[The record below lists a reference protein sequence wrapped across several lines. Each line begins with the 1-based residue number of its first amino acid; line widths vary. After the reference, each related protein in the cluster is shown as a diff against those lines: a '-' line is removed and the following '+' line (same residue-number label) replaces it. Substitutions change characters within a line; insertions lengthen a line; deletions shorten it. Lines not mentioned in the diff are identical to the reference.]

1 MRYNVLH
8 FFERKNIDISN
19 ILYLTRQNPL
29 TKITFFD
36 GKEIL
41 TAIPVKE
48 IALYLPAKEFVN
60 ITKGILLRKSQIVN
74 ISDDGL
80 YAMTD
85 GSVFQGRKRNI
96 SQHKQLRQA
105 LGLSKEQNE
114 KTEKMIPLELLEKCS
129 ILNDMPLAFCVIEL
143 VFDAN
148 GRGVDFV
155 FRYCNEEMAV
165 VEGIPVSEMLNNSF
179 YEVFEN
185 GDKKWLVTYA
195 DVALNGTKVILHDY
209 SPEIGKDLTIY
220 CFQPHPGYCAC
231 ILIPE
236 SVSSF
241 V

>member
-19 ILYLTRQNPL
+19 ILYITRQNPD

-48 IALYLPAKEFVN
+48 IAIYLPDEEFVN

-80 YAMTD
+80 YTMTD

-105 LGLSKEQNE
+105 LGLSKEQDE
-114 KTEKMIPLELLEKCS
+114 KAEKMIPLELLEKCS

-195 DVALNGTKVILHDY
+195 DVALNGKKVILHDY

-231 ILIPE
+231 ILIPR
-236 SVSSF
+236 
-241 V
+241 

>member
-48 IALYLPAKEFVN
+48 IAIYLPDEEFVN
-60 ITKGILLRKSQIVN
+60 ITKGVLLRKSQIVN

-80 YAMTD
+80 YTMTD

-114 KTEKMIPLELLEKCS
+114 KTEKLIPLELLEKCS

-195 DVALNGTKVILHDY
+195 DVALNGKKVILHDY

-231 ILIPE
+231 ILIPR
-236 SVSSF
+236 
-241 V
+241 

>member
-36 GKEIL
+36 GKETL

-48 IALYLPAKEFVN
+48 IAIYLPDEEFVN

-80 YAMTD
+80 YTMTD

-114 KTEKMIPLELLEKCS
+114 KAEKMIPLELLEKCS

-165 VEGIPVSEMLNNSF
+165 VEGIPVSEMLNHSF

-231 ILIPE
+231 ILIPG
-236 SVSSF
+236 
-241 V
+241 

>member
-19 ILYLTRQNPL
+19 ILYLTRQNPH

-48 IALYLPAKEFVN
+48 IAIYLPDEEFVN

-80 YAMTD
+80 YTMTD

-105 LGLSKEQNE
+105 LGLSKEQDE
-114 KTEKMIPLELLEKCS
+114 KAEKIIPLELLEKCS

-209 SPEIGKDLTIY
+209 SPEIGKELTIY

-231 ILIPE
+231 ILIPR
-236 SVSSF
+236 
-241 V
+241 

>member
-8 FFERKNIDISN
+8 FFERKNIDIAN
-19 ILYLTRQNPL
+19 ILYLTRQNPH

-48 IALYLPAKEFVN
+48 IAIYLPDEEFVN

-80 YAMTD
+80 YTMTD

-105 LGLSKEQNE
+105 LGLSKEQDA
-114 KTEKMIPLELLEKCS
+114 KAEKMVPLELLEKCS

-179 YEVFEN
+179 YEVFKN
-185 GDKKWLVTYA
+185 GDKKWLVIYA

-209 SPEIGKDLTIY
+209 SPEIGKDLSIY
-220 CFQPHPGYCAC
+220 YFQPHPGYCAC
-231 ILIPE
+231 ILIPG
-236 SVSSF
+236 
-241 V
+241 

>member
-48 IALYLPAKEFVN
+48 IAIYLPDEEFVN
-60 ITKGILLRKSQIVN
+60 ITKGVLLRKSQIVN
-74 ISDDGL
+74 ISGDGL
-80 YAMTD
+80 YTMTD

-105 LGLSKEQNE
+105 LGLSKEQDE
-114 KTEKMIPLELLEKCS
+114 KAEKMIPLELLEKCS

-236 SVSSF
+236 
-241 V
+241 

>member
-19 ILYLTRQNPL
+19 ILYLTRQNPD

-48 IALYLPAKEFVN
+48 IAIYLPDEEFVN
-60 ITKGILLRKSQIVN
+60 ITKGVLLRKSQIVN

-80 YAMTD
+80 YTMTD

-105 LGLSKEQNE
+105 LGLSKEQDE
-114 KTEKMIPLELLEKCS
+114 KAEKMIPLELLEKCS
-129 ILNDMPLAFCVIEL
+129 ILNDMPLTFCVIEL
-143 VFDAN
+143 VFDVN
-148 GRGVDFV
+148 GSGVDFV

-179 YEVFEN
+179 YKVFEN

-236 SVSSF
+236 
-241 V
+241 

>member
-48 IALYLPAKEFVN
+48 IAIYLPDEEFVN

-105 LGLSKEQNE
+105 LGLSKEQDE
-114 KTEKMIPLELLEKCS
+114 KAEKIIPLELLEKCS

-155 FRYCNEEMAV
+155 FRYCNEEMAA
-165 VEGIPVSEMLNNSF
+165 VEGIPVSEMLNHSF

-195 DVALNGTKVILHDY
+195 DVALNGKKVILHDY

-231 ILIPE
+231 ILIPG
-236 SVSSF
+236 
-241 V
+241 

>member
-48 IALYLPAKEFVN
+48 IAIYLPDEEFVN

-80 YAMTD
+80 YTMTD

-105 LGLSKEQNE
+105 LGLSKKQDE
-114 KTEKMIPLELLEKCS
+114 KAEKMISLELLEKCS

-165 VEGIPVSEMLNNSF
+165 VEGIPVSEMLNHSF

-231 ILIPE
+231 ILIPG
-236 SVSSF
+236 
-241 V
+241 

>member
-29 TKITFFD
+29 TKITFLD

-48 IALYLPAKEFVN
+48 IAIYLPDEKFVN

-96 SQHKQLRQA
+96 SQHKQLRQT

-114 KTEKMIPLELLEKCS
+114 KAEKMIPLELLEKCS

-209 SPEIGKDLTIY
+209 SPEIGKELTIY

-236 SVSSF
+236 
-241 V
+241 

>member
-1 MRYNVLH
+1 MRYNVPH
-8 FFERKNIDISN
+8 FFERKNIDISD
-19 ILYLTRQNPL
+19 ILYLTRQNPD

-48 IALYLPAKEFVN
+48 IAIYLPDEEFVN
-60 ITKGILLRKSQIVN
+60 ITKGVLLRKSQIVN

-80 YAMTD
+80 YTMTD

-105 LGLSKEQNE
+105 LGLSKEQDK

-231 ILIPE
+231 ILIPR
-236 SVSSF
+236 
-241 V
+241 

>member
-48 IALYLPAKEFVN
+48 IAIYLPDEEFVN
-60 ITKGILLRKSQIVN
+60 ITKGVLLRKSQIVN

-80 YAMTD
+80 YTMTD

-114 KTEKMIPLELLEKCS
+114 KAEKMIPLELLEKCS

-155 FRYCNEEMAV
+155 FRYCNEEMAA
-165 VEGIPVSEMLNNSF
+165 VEGIPVSEMLNHSF

-209 SPEIGKDLTIY
+209 SPEIGKELTIY

-231 ILIPE
+231 ILIPG
-236 SVSSF
+236 
-241 V
+241 

>member
-48 IALYLPAKEFVN
+48 IAIYLPDKEFVN

-80 YAMTD
+80 YTMTD

-105 LGLSKEQNE
+105 LGLSKEQDA
-114 KTEKMIPLELLEKCS
+114 KAEKMIPLELLEKCS

-179 YEVFEN
+179 YEVFKN
-185 GDKKWLVTYA
+185 GDKKWLITYA
-195 DVALNGTKVILHDY
+195 DVALNGTKVVLHDY
-209 SPEIGKDLTIY
+209 SPEIGKDLSIY

-231 ILIPE
+231 ILIPR
-236 SVSSF
+236 
-241 V
+241 

>member
-8 FFERKNIDISN
+8 FFERKNIDIAN
-19 ILYLTRQNPL
+19 ILYLTRQNPH

-48 IALYLPAKEFVN
+48 IAIYLPDEEFVN

-80 YAMTD
+80 YTMTD

-105 LGLSKEQNE
+105 LGLSKEQDA
-114 KTEKMIPLELLEKCS
+114 KAEKMVPLELLEKCS

-209 SPEIGKDLTIY
+209 SPEIGKDLSIY

-231 ILIPE
+231 ILIP
-236 SVSSF
+236 S
-241 V
+241 

>member
-8 FFERKNIDISN
+8 YFERKNIDIAN
-19 ILYLTRQNPL
+19 ILYLTRQNPH

-48 IALYLPAKEFVN
+48 IAIYLPDEEFVN
-60 ITKGILLRKSQIVN
+60 ITKGVLLRKSQIVN
-74 ISDDGL
+74 ISGDGL
-80 YAMTD
+80 YTMTD

-105 LGLSKEQNE
+105 LGLSKEQDA
-114 KTEKMIPLELLEKCS
+114 KAEKMVPLELLEKCS

-209 SPEIGKDLTIY
+209 SLEIGKDLSIY

-231 ILIPE
+231 ILIPG
-236 SVSSF
+236 
-241 V
+241 

>member
-8 FFERKNIDISN
+8 FFERKNIDIAN
-19 ILYLTRQNPL
+19 ILYLTRQNPH

-41 TAIPVKE
+41 TEIPVKE
-48 IALYLPAKEFVN
+48 IAIYLPDEEFVN
-60 ITKGILLRKSQIVN
+60 ITKGVLLRKSQIVN
-74 ISDDGL
+74 ISGDGL
-80 YAMTD
+80 YTMTD

-105 LGLSKEQNE
+105 LGLSKEQDA
-114 KTEKMIPLELLEKCS
+114 KAEKMIPLELLEKCS

-179 YEVFEN
+179 YEVFKN

-209 SPEIGKDLTIY
+209 SPEIGKDLSIY

-231 ILIPE
+231 ILIP
-236 SVSSF
+236 S
-241 V
+241 

>member
-1 MRYNVLH
+1 MNGVKRYNVLH
-8 FFERKNIDISN
+8 FFERKNIDIAN
-19 ILYLTRQNPL
+19 ILYLTRQNPH

-48 IALYLPAKEFVN
+48 IAIYLPDEEFVN
-60 ITKGILLRKSQIVN
+60 ITKGVLLRKSQIVN
-74 ISDDGL
+74 ISGDGL
-80 YAMTD
+80 YTMTD

-105 LGLSKEQNE
+105 LGLSKEQDA
-114 KTEKMIPLELLEKCS
+114 KAEKMVPLELLEKCS

-179 YEVFEN
+179 YEVFKN
-185 GDKKWLVTYA
+185 GDKKWLVIYA

-209 SPEIGKDLTIY
+209 SPEIGKDLSIY

-231 ILIPE
+231 ILIPG
-236 SVSSF
+236 
-241 V
+241 

>member
-48 IALYLPAKEFVN
+48 IAIYLPDEEFVN

-96 SQHKQLRQA
+96 SQHKLLRQA
-105 LGLSKEQNE
+105 LGLSKEQDE
-114 KTEKMIPLELLEKCS
+114 KAEKMIPLELLEKCS

-155 FRYCNEEMAV
+155 FRYCNEEMAA
-165 VEGIPVSEMLNNSF
+165 VEGIPVSEMLNHSF

-195 DVALNGTKVILHDY
+195 DVALNGKKVILHDY

-231 ILIPE
+231 ILIPG
-236 SVSSF
+236 
-241 V
+241 

>member
-8 FFERKNIDISN
+8 FFECKNIDIAN
-19 ILYLTRQNPL
+19 ILYLTRQNPH

-48 IALYLPAKEFVN
+48 IAIYLPDEEFVN

-80 YAMTD
+80 YTMTD

-105 LGLSKEQNE
+105 LGLSKEQDAKAE
-114 KTEKMIPLELLEKCS
+114 KRIPLELLEKCS

-231 ILIPE
+231 ILIPR
-236 SVSSF
+236 
-241 V
+241 

>member
-48 IALYLPAKEFVN
+48 IALYLPDEEFVN

-85 GSVFQGRKRNI
+85 GSVFQGRKRNL

-231 ILIPE
+231 ILIPR
-236 SVSSF
+236 
-241 V
+241 

>member
-19 ILYLTRQNPL
+19 ILYLTRQNPD

-48 IALYLPAKEFVN
+48 IAIYLPDEEFVN

-80 YAMTD
+80 YTMTD

-105 LGLSKEQNE
+105 LGLSKEQDE
-114 KTEKMIPLELLEKCS
+114 KAEKMISLELLEKCS

-179 YEVFEN
+179 YEVFKN
-185 GDKKWLVTYA
+185 GDKKWLVIYA

-209 SPEIGKDLTIY
+209 SPEIGKDLSIY

-231 ILIPE
+231 ILIP
-236 SVSSF
+236 S
-241 V
+241 

>member
-8 FFERKNIDISN
+8 FFERKNIDIAN
-19 ILYLTRQNPL
+19 ILYLTRQNPH

-41 TAIPVKE
+41 TEIPVKE
-48 IALYLPAKEFVN
+48 IAIYLPDEEFVN

-80 YAMTD
+80 YTMTD

-105 LGLSKEQNE
+105 LGLSKEQDA
-114 KTEKMIPLELLEKCS
+114 KAEKMIPFELLEKCS

-179 YEVFEN
+179 YEVFKN

-209 SPEIGKDLTIY
+209 SPEIGKDLSIY

-231 ILIPE
+231 ILIPG
-236 SVSSF
+236 
-241 V
+241 

>member
-8 FFERKNIDISN
+8 FFERKNIDIAN
-19 ILYLTRQNPL
+19 ILYLTRQNPH

-48 IALYLPAKEFVN
+48 IAIYLPDEEFVN

-80 YAMTD
+80 YTMTD

-105 LGLSKEQNE
+105 LGLSKEQDA
-114 KTEKMIPLELLEKCS
+114 KAEKMVPLELLEKCS

-179 YEVFEN
+179 YEVFKN
-185 GDKKWLVTYA
+185 GDKKWLVIYA

-220 CFQPHPGYCAC
+220 CSQPHPGYCAC
-231 ILIPE
+231 ILIPG
-236 SVSSF
+236 
-241 V
+241 

>member
-48 IALYLPAKEFVN
+48 IAIYLPDEEFVN

-80 YAMTD
+80 YTMTD

-114 KTEKMIPLELLEKCS
+114 KAEKMIPLELLEKCS

-165 VEGIPVSEMLNNSF
+165 VEGIPISEMLNNSF

-209 SPEIGKDLTIY
+209 SPEIGKDLSIY

-231 ILIPE
+231 ILIP
-236 SVSSF
+236 S
-241 V
+241 

>member
-8 FFERKNIDISN
+8 FFERKNIDIAN
-19 ILYLTRQNPL
+19 ILYLTRQNPH

-48 IALYLPAKEFVN
+48 IAIYLPDEEFVN
-60 ITKGILLRKSQIVN
+60 ITKGVLLRKSQIVN
-74 ISDDGL
+74 ISGDGL
-80 YAMTD
+80 YTMTD

-105 LGLSKEQNE
+105 LGLSKEQDA
-114 KTEKMIPLELLEKCS
+114 KAEKMIPFELLEKCS

-155 FRYCNEEMAV
+155 FRYCNEEMAA

-179 YEVFEN
+179 YEVFKN

-209 SPEIGKDLTIY
+209 SPEIGKDLSIY

-231 ILIPE
+231 ILIP
-236 SVSSF
+236 S
-241 V
+241 

>member
-48 IALYLPAKEFVN
+48 IALYLPDEEFVN

-114 KTEKMIPLELLEKCS
+114 KTEKLIPLELLEKCS

-179 YEVFEN
+179 YKVFEN

-236 SVSSF
+236 
-241 V
+241 

>member
-48 IALYLPAKEFVN
+48 IAIYRPDEEFVN
-60 ITKGILLRKSQIVN
+60 ITKGVLLRKSQIVN

-80 YAMTD
+80 YTMTD

-114 KTEKMIPLELLEKCS
+114 KAEKMIPLELLEKCS

-179 YEVFEN
+179 YKVFEN

-209 SPEIGKDLTIY
+209 SPEIGKELTIY

-231 ILIPE
+231 ILIPG
-236 SVSSF
+236 
-241 V
+241 

>member
-8 FFERKNIDISN
+8 FFERKNIDIAN
-19 ILYLTRQNPL
+19 ILYLTRQNPH

-48 IALYLPAKEFVN
+48 IAIYLPDEEFVN
-60 ITKGILLRKSQIVN
+60 ITKGVLLRKSQIVN
-74 ISDDGL
+74 ISGDGL
-80 YAMTD
+80 YTMTD

-105 LGLSKEQNE
+105 LGLSKEQDA
-114 KTEKMIPLELLEKCS
+114 KAEKMIPFELLEKCS

-165 VEGIPVSEMLNNSF
+165 VEGIPVSEMLNNSI
-179 YEVFEN
+179 YEVFKN

-209 SPEIGKDLTIY
+209 SPEIGKDLSIY

-231 ILIPE
+231 ILIP
-236 SVSSF
+236 S
-241 V
+241 

>member
-8 FFERKNIDISN
+8 FFERKNIDIAN
-19 ILYLTRQNPL
+19 ILYLTRQNPH

-48 IALYLPAKEFVN
+48 IAIYLPDEEFVN
-60 ITKGILLRKSQIVN
+60 ITKGVLLRKSQIVN

-80 YAMTD
+80 YTMTD

-114 KTEKMIPLELLEKCS
+114 KAEKMIPLELLEKCS

-179 YEVFEN
+179 YEVFKN

-209 SPEIGKDLTIY
+209 SPEIGKDLSIY

-231 ILIPE
+231 ILIP
-236 SVSSF
+236 S
-241 V
+241 

>member
-8 FFERKNIDISN
+8 FFERKNIDIAN
-19 ILYLTRQNPL
+19 ILYLTRQNPH

-48 IALYLPAKEFVN
+48 IAIYLPDEEFVN
-60 ITKGILLRKSQIVN
+60 ITKGVLLRKSQIVN
-74 ISDDGL
+74 ISGDGL
-80 YAMTD
+80 YTMTD

-105 LGLSKEQNE
+105 LGLSKEQDA
-114 KTEKMIPLELLEKCS
+114 KAEKMIPLELLEKCS

-143 VFDAN
+143 VFDAD

-179 YEVFEN
+179 YEVFKN

-209 SPEIGKDLTIY
+209 SPEIGKDLSIY

-231 ILIPE
+231 ILIPR
-236 SVSSF
+236 
-241 V
+241 

>member
-8 FFERKNIDISN
+8 FFECKNIDIAN
-19 ILYLTRQNPL
+19 ILYLTRQNPH

-48 IALYLPAKEFVN
+48 IAIYLPDEEFVN

-80 YAMTD
+80 YTMTD

-105 LGLSKEQNE
+105 LGLSKEQDAKAE
-114 KTEKMIPLELLEKCS
+114 KRIPLELLEKCS

-195 DVALNGTKVILHDY
+195 DVALNGTKVVLHDY
-209 SPEIGKDLTIY
+209 SPEIGKDLSIY

-231 ILIPE
+231 ILIP
-236 SVSSF
+236 S
-241 V
+241 

>member
-19 ILYLTRQNPL
+19 ILYLTRQNPD

-36 GKEIL
+36 GKEIR

-48 IALYLPAKEFVN
+48 IAIYLPDEEFVN
-60 ITKGILLRKSQIVN
+60 ITKGVLLRKSQIVN

-80 YAMTD
+80 YTMTD

-96 SQHKQLRQA
+96 SQH
-105 LGLSKEQNE
+105 

-143 VFDAN
+143 VFDVN

-231 ILIPE
+231 ILIPG
-236 SVSSF
+236 
-241 V
+241 

>member
-48 IALYLPAKEFVN
+48 IAIYLPDEEFVN
-60 ITKGILLRKSQIVN
+60 ITKGVLLRKSQIVN
-74 ISDDGL
+74 ISGDGL
-80 YAMTD
+80 YTMTD

-105 LGLSKEQNE
+105 LGLSKEQDA
-114 KTEKMIPLELLEKCS
+114 KAEKMIPFELLEKCS

-179 YEVFEN
+179 YKLFEN
-185 GDKKWLVTYA
+185 GDRKWLVTYA

-209 SPEIGKDLTIY
+209 SPEIGKELTIY

-231 ILIPE
+231 ILIP
-236 SVSSF
+236 S
-241 V
+241 

>member
-8 FFERKNIDISN
+8 FFERKNIDIAN
-19 ILYLTRQNPL
+19 ILYLTRQNPH

-48 IALYLPAKEFVN
+48 IAIYLPDEEFVN

-80 YAMTD
+80 YTMTD

-105 LGLSKEQNE
+105 LGLSKEQDE
-114 KTEKMIPLELLEKCS
+114 KAEKMISLELLEKCS

-179 YEVFEN
+179 YEVFKN

-209 SPEIGKDLTIY
+209 SPEIGKDLSIY

-231 ILIPE
+231 ILIP
-236 SVSSF
+236 S
-241 V
+241 

>member
-48 IALYLPAKEFVN
+48 IAIYLPDEEFVN

-179 YEVFEN
+179 YKVFEN

-195 DVALNGTKVILHDY
+195 DVALNGKKVILHDY

-231 ILIPE
+231 ILIPG
-236 SVSSF
+236 
-241 V
+241 

>member
-8 FFERKNIDISN
+8 FFERKNIDIAN
-19 ILYLTRQNPL
+19 ILYLTRQNPH

-48 IALYLPAKEFVN
+48 IAIYLPDEEFVN
-60 ITKGILLRKSQIVN
+60 ITKGVLLRKSQIVN
-74 ISDDGL
+74 ISGDGL
-80 YAMTD
+80 YTMTD

-105 LGLSKEQNE
+105 LGLSKEQDA
-114 KTEKMIPLELLEKCS
+114 KAEKMIPFELLEKCS

-165 VEGIPVSEMLNNSF
+165 VEGIPISEMLNNSF
-179 YEVFEN
+179 YEVFKN

-209 SPEIGKDLTIY
+209 SPEIGKDLSIY

-231 ILIPE
+231 ILIP
-236 SVSSF
+236 S
-241 V
+241 

>member
-8 FFERKNIDISN
+8 FFERKNIDIAN
-19 ILYLTRQNPL
+19 ILYLTRQNPH

-48 IALYLPAKEFVN
+48 IAIYLPDEEFVN
-60 ITKGILLRKSQIVN
+60 ITKGVLLRKSQIVN
-74 ISDDGL
+74 ISGDGL
-80 YAMTD
+80 YTMTD

-105 LGLSKEQNE
+105 LGLSKEQDA
-114 KTEKMIPLELLEKCS
+114 KAEKMIPFELLEKCS

-236 SVSSF
+236 
-241 V
+241 

>member
-29 TKITFFD
+29 TKITFLD

-48 IALYLPAKEFVN
+48 IAIYLPDEEFVN

-85 GSVFQGRKRNI
+85 GSVFQGRKRNT

-195 DVALNGTKVILHDY
+195 DVALNGKKVILHDY

-231 ILIPE
+231 ILIPG
-236 SVSSF
+236 
-241 V
+241 

>member
-36 GKEIL
+36 GKETL

-48 IALYLPAKEFVN
+48 IAIYLPDEEFVN

-85 GSVFQGRKRNI
+85 GSVFQGRKRNL

-155 FRYCNEEMAV
+155 FRYCNEEMAA
-165 VEGIPVSEMLNNSF
+165 VEGIPVSEMLNHSF

-231 ILIPE
+231 ILIPG
-236 SVSSF
+236 
-241 V
+241 